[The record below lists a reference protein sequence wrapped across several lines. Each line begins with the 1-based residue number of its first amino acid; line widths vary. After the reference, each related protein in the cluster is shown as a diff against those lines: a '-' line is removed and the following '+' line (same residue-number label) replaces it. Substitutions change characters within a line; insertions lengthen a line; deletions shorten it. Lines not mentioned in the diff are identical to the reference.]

1 MRIDRTRTVIH
12 TRLLIAIVAIAAVLV
27 ACTGAGASP
36 SASAAAGGGELIGP
50 TWQWT
55 ASTTTA
61 PASQSVVPDP
71 ENYTLQF
78 TEDGNFSAK
87 ADCNQL
93 SGSFTTDDA
102 GALTITP
109 GPMTLA
115 LCPPES
121 QSDLYVAS
129 LALAQSYE
137 INADGQ
143 LVITTT
149 EGTMTFDS

>member
-1 MRIDRTRTVIH
+1 MRIERTRTAIPV
-12 TRLLIAIVAIAAVLV
+12 LLLAAMVAVLA
-27 ACTGAGASP
+27 ACTSGGASP
-36 SASAAAGGGELIGP
+36 SASAGGGSLVGP
-50 TWQWT
+50 TWQWS

-71 ENYTLQF
+71 ENYTLQLA
-78 TEDGNFSAK
+78 EDGSFSAK

-93 SGSFTTDDA
+93 SGNFTTDDA

-143 LVITTT
+143 LVVTTT

>member
-1 MRIDRTRTVIH
+1 MRTDRTRIAV
-12 TRLLIAIVAIAAVLV
+12 RALLLAAVV
-27 ACTGAGASP
+27 ALLAACSGTSASP
-36 SASAAAGGGELIGP
+36 SASGP
-50 TWQWT
+50 ALVGPPWQWA
-55 ASTTTA
+55 ASTTPA

-78 TEDGNFSAK
+78 AEDGTFSAK

-93 SGSFTTDDA
+93 SGEYEAGDG

-115 LCPPES
+115 LCPAES
-121 QSDLYVAS
+121 LSDIYVAS
-129 LALAQSYE
+129 LGLTQSYE

-143 LVITTT
+143 LVLTTS

>member
-1 MRIDRTRTVIH
+1 MIRTSFLRSS
-12 TRLLIAIVAIAAVLV
+12 LLVAAAAILV
-27 ACTGAGASP
+27 ACSGGGASP
-36 SASAAAGGGELIGP
+36 SASTSASAAAGGELVGP
-50 TWQWT
+50 TWQWS

-78 TEDGNFSAK
+78 AEDGTFSAK

-93 SGSFTTDDA
+93 GGEFTTGD
-102 GALTITP
+102 GGTLTIAP

-115 LCPPES
+115 LCPAES
-121 QSDLYVAS
+121 LSDMYVAS
-129 LALAQSYE
+129 LATVQSYE

-143 LVITTT
+143 LVLTTAD
-149 EGTMTFDS
+149 GTLTFDS